1 MCKKMK
7 DCDII
12 AEIKQAFK
20 ELDSDGDGY
29 INETELKVRQCSRSQ
44 HGFTGSTCSIHIL
57 CGVALTLAPDQIYR
71 QRWSV

>member
-20 ELDSDGDGY
+20 ELDSDGDRY
-29 INETELKVRQCSRSQ
+29 INCTEIKVPQCSQSL
-44 HGFTGSTCSIHIL
+44 HGFTSSTCSIHIL
-57 CGVALTLAPDQIYR
+57 CDMALTLAPDQIYR